1 MSLGFGRSCLPR
13 DTPQHPPPTP
23 ARDRG
28 GRPQWS
34 VQRGVDGWDARPG
47 ARYEGT
53 QPLREGG
60 HVSGTPHGQGVGL
73 RASAPGR
80 VWTGGVLQAVSAL
93 RTGGKD
99 GAAFGE
105 EHRRGLQGG
114 AGRPPL
120 RSRASRDGLP
130 VDVRLDERR
139 GQSSGEHG
147 DRAGATAARSA
158 KVNSGKRRG
167 EEPPMTNDALIEE
180 INSAYRR
187 LKAAT
192 EGLASA
198 DRELAK
204 HIKRVR
210 LDNAEAILEAKNERT
225 ATLYLD
231 GLLDTEEHRRLE
243 DIRARTDL
251 DFQHARREVDRLHLI
266 VRLLGT
272 QASEGIE
279 R

>member
-1 MSLGFGRSCLPR
+1 M
-13 DTPQHPPPTP
+13 
-23 ARDRG
+23 
-28 GRPQWS
+28 
-34 VQRGVDGWDARPG
+34 
-47 ARYEGT
+47 
-53 QPLREGG
+53 
-60 HVSGTPHGQGVGL
+60 
-73 RASAPGR
+73 
-80 VWTGGVLQAVSAL
+80 
-93 RTGGKD
+93 K
-99 GAAFGE
+99 
-105 EHRRGLQGG
+105 G
-114 AGRPPL
+114 AGRAL
-120 RSRASRDGLP
+120 ESM
-130 VDVRLDERR
+130 
-139 GQSSGEHG
+139 G

-192 EGLASA
+192 EDLANA
-198 DRELAK
+198 DRELTK

-225 ATLYLD
+225 AALYID

-243 DIRARTDL
+243 GIRTKTDL
-251 DFQHARREVDRLHLI
+251 DLQHARREVDRLHLI